1 MKDRSRDKPHLY
13 GVDGCPAGWIVV
25 SAMAVGNRLAGLNV
39 EIIPD
44 FGALLDMAGP
54 DAIISVDMPIGL
66 PERIEGP
73 GRGPEQAAR
82 PHLGARQSSVFSI
95 PSRRAVYAGDY
106 RQACAIA
113 LETSDPPKKVSKQAF
128 NIFPK
133 IREIDTALRNQGG
146 AGNVHE
152 THPELAFWSLNNG
165 EAMQLPKKI
174 KSRVNPAGMAER
186 RALLA
191 RHGFDREFL
200 ETRPP
205 RGSAAD
211 DFLDACACLAI
222 AARISRGIAYPY
234 PEDFAHDAHGLPVAI
249 WA

>member
-1 MKDRSRDKPHLY
+1 MRGQGGDKPRLF

-25 SAMAVGNRLAGLNV
+25 SASLFSDGFRDLKI
-39 EIIPD
+39 EIFPAFD
-44 FGALLDMAGP
+44 VLLGMAGP
-54 DAIISVDMPIGL
+54 GAIISVDMPIGL
-66 PERIEGP
+66 PERIEGS
-73 GRGPEQAAR
+73 GRGPEQAVR

-95 PSRRAVYAGDY
+95 PSRRAVYADDY
-106 RQACAIA
+106 GQACAIA
-113 LETSDPPKKVSKQAF
+113 LETSEPPKKVSKQAF

-133 IREIDTALRNQGG
+133 IREIDTALRMRGD
-146 AGNVHE
+146 AGMVYE
-152 THPELAFWSLNNG
+152 THPELAFWSLNG
-165 EAMQLPKKI
+165 SQAMQLPKKI

-186 RALLA
+186 KALLA
-191 RHGFDREFL
+191 NHGFDAEFL

-222 AARISRGIAYPY
+222 AARISRGLAKPF
-234 PEDFAHDAHGLPVAI
+234 PENFERDAHGLPIAI